1 MGRRAK
7 VSTRLT
13 DELASQI
20 ALKVS
25 HRYLSRFCQR
35 LRCNLFSS
43 SGQADVVD
51 QFIINRINVIQE
63 RSLAKFL
70 GSLWLPFLYAFVST
84 VLF

>member
-1 MGRRAK
+1 
-7 VSTRLT
+7 
-13 DELASQI
+13 
-20 ALKVS
+20 
-25 HRYLSRFCQR
+25 
-35 LRCNLFSS
+35 LFSS

-84 VLF
+84 VLFCSVLIAFAVVLCSGFTQVGKVSLEVI